1 MDPNLTSFY
10 CLQVFVL
17 VICWIAIL
25 DAKSNSTCTSE
36 EYTIVSHTGT
46 FITCRD
52 CPFCHLGQGLT
63 VQCGS
68 VIKIGTEIDCKA
80 CVANETFND
89 EDKPT
94 RKLCS
99 PCETHQNRDI
109 LENCKPTQNRKYGN
123 CSKGFYLSKITKDC
137 VKCSCCPKENRDK
150 NWVEKCAN
158 DDMPENRQCKESNI
172 KCSVSTP
179 PTQQVSMETTNT
191 EGTTK
196 PPVTSNSTKTR
207 ANNPKTTKLGS
218 EKSTPTGAPV
228 VNAEVT
234 GRGKEASNR
243 VPVWVPVVGIVLLI
257 LLLAAIVITIIA
269 LRCRHRWTSSR
280 DSIDNIELQG
290 NDLKLTVLQL
300 LSLYIMLLMS

>member
-25 DAKSNSTCTSE
+25 DAKSNNSTLE
-36 EYTIVSHTGT
+36 KYTIVSHDGT
-46 FITCRD
+46 FITHRD

-68 VIKIGTEIDCKA
+68 VIKIGTEIDCKL

-94 RKLCS
+94 KKLCS

-109 LENCKPTQNRKYGN
+109 LENCTPTQNRKYGN

-137 VKCSCCPKENRDK
+137 MKCSCCPKGDHDK

-158 DDMPENRQCKESNI
+158 DDMPENMQCEESNI
-172 KCSVSTP
+172 RCSVSTP
-179 PTQQVSMETTNT
+179 PTQQVSMETTNI

-207 ANNPKTTKLGS
+207 ANNPETTKLGS

-234 GRGKEASNR
+234 GKEASNR
-243 VPVWVPVVGIVLLI
+243 VPVWALIGIALFIPV
-257 LLLAAIVITIIA
+257 AAIVIGIV
-269 LRCRHRWTSSR
+269 LWYRHPRARNR
-280 DSIDNIELQG
+280 DGIGNIESQG

-300 LSLYIMLLMS
+300 LSLYIMQLMLQTS